1 MKVKSLG
8 EVLLSWHGY
17 SINPLNVCS
26 LFVCNALSKTLI
38 FIRQEATDVT
48 ASIIL
53 CLLFSIFLFWQST
66 VTESFIATQCP

>member
-8 EVLLSWHGY
+8 FISVLLSWHGY

-53 CLLFSIFLFWQST
+53 CPLFSIFILAVYSD
-66 VTESFIATQCP
+66 